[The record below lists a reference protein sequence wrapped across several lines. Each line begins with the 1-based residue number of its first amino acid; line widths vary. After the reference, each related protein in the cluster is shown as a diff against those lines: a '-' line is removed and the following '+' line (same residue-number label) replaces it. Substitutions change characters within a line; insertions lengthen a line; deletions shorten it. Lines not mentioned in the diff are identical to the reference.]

1 MSFFA
6 GNTYLQILV
15 KLAAFAAANPD
26 LFKKLWEAILTAYH
40 SAMDLANKAK
50 DVFNDL
56 DTGDGT
62 LQLVAATDEE
72 LDAEEHLAGK
82 IYPSGTQALREAGQ
96 FRKILGW
103 LVTSEMGKSLLS
115 KLLSSLGS

>member
-15 KLAAFAAANPD
+15 KLAAFAAANPA

-40 SAMDLANKAK
+40 SAMDLAAKAR
-50 DVFNDL
+50 DAFADIE
-56 DTGDGT
+56 TGEGT
-62 LQLVAATDEE
+62 LQLIETSDEE
-72 LDAEEHLAGK
+72 QDAEERLAALV
-82 IYPSGTQALREAGQ
+82 YPSGTQALRESGQ
-96 FRKILGW
+96 FRKVLGW
-103 LVTSEMGKSLLS
+103 LMTSEVGKALLA